1 MFVMVKLDSS
11 ETSKSDIIISNI
23 NYLGLNFSE
32 KGLGIDPEKYMT
44 VNIDIKYDL
53 LRSTENIYSEE
64 NILKRK
70 KIPLHSWFTVHLQHG
85 HRPQTQ
91 HTTL

>member
-11 ETSKSDIIISNI
+11 ETSKSDSVISKI
-23 NYLGLNFSE
+23 NYLGHNLSE
-32 KGLGIDPEKYMT
+32 EGQGIDPEKYVT
-44 VNIDIKYDL
+44 VKINIKYDL
-53 LRSTENIYSEE
+53 LGSTENIYSEE

-70 KIPLHSWFTVHLQHG
+70 KNLSTFMVHLQHG

-91 HTTL
+91 HPTL